1 MSLTRLA
8 RLAVCASF
16 LFLGI
21 LAVASPQAG
30 GYHLLKTIPLGAAP
44 GGGEYFDY
52 ITVDSAARR
61 VYVSHGVEVKV
72 VDADSGA
79 VVGTISGLKGCHGI
93 AVVTDLGKGFI
104 SDGGAGKVIVFDL
117 ASLKVTAEIKAEKDA
132 DSIIYDP
139 ASKRVFS
146 FNGDPQNATVID
158 PANGTVVKTLPMGGG
173 PEFAVA
179 DGKGMVYNNIEDK
192 SEVVAIDSRAL
203 TIQARWPVA
212 PAGAPTAIA
221 MDQKNRRLFIAGREP
236 AMLVVMNADNG
247 KVIQSF
253 PITDGADANVF
264 EPSTGLVFA
273 STRDGVVHIFH
284 EDSPDKFSVVDTLKT
299 EFGGKT
305 MGLDT
310 KTHNLY
316 VSTAK
321 FGDAPAPTA
330 KQPHPRRPPVPGTF
344 HLLVYG
350 K

>member
-1 MSLTRLA
+1 MSVTRLA

-21 LAVASPQAG
+21 LAVASPPAG
-30 GYHLLKTIPLGAAP
+30 DYHLLKTIPLGAAP

-93 AVVTDLGKGFI
+93 AVVNDLGKGFI

-139 ASKRVFS
+139 ASKHVFS

-158 PANGTVVKTLPMGGG
+158 PANGTVVKTLAMGGG

-203 TIQARWPVA
+203 TIKARWPVA

-221 MDQKNRRLFIAGREP
+221 MDKKNRRLFIAGREP

-310 KTHNLY
+310 KTHNIY

-330 KQPHPRRPPVPGTF
+330 KQPHPRRAPVPATF